1 MAQQQPTQ
9 TAETPH
15 KKSGFKKI
23 LIISLI
29 LLIVAGAATTT
40 YIMFFKDSQGTQK
53 EVPKDIFKFQMQT
66 FTVNLV
72 DMDYRRFLRVEVT
85 LEYGSKDLRP
95 EIEEKRHRVRDMVI
109 NILRGKSVSD
119 LDTLEE
125 TDALRTEIRTAINK
139 ILTEGEIRGIYFND
153 FIIQ

>member
-1 MAQQQPTQ
+1 MAQKQPTQ
-9 TAETPH
+9 TAETPQ
-15 KKSGFKKI
+15 KKGGFKKI
-23 LIISLI
+23 LIVSLI
-29 LLIVAGAATTT
+29 LLIVAGAAATT

-53 EVPKDIFKFQMQT
+53 EEPKDIFKFQMQT

-85 LEYGSKDLRP
+85 LEYGNKDLRS
-95 EIEEKRHRVRDMVI
+95 EMEEKRHRVRDMVI

-125 TDALRTEIRTAINK
+125 TDALRTEIRMSINK
-139 ILTEGEIRGIYFND
+139 ILTKGEVRGIYFND